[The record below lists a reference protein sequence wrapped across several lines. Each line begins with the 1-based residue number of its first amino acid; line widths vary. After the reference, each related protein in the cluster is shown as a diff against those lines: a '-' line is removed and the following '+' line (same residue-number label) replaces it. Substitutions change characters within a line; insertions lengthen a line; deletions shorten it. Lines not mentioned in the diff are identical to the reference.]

1 MDPVYVGALSL
12 LPPVIA
18 VALALITKEVFSS
31 LLLGILS
38 GTLIYTLKTDGN
50 VVIDT
55 LQTTVK
61 VMGNKFDLNIVLF
74 CSLLGA
80 LVYVIYLAGAS
91 KAYGNWATTKIK
103 GRRSALLSTSALGA
117 FIFIDDY
124 FNCLTVGTVM
134 RPITDK
140 YRISRAKLAYIID
153 ATAAP
158 ICIIAPISSWAAAV
172 GSNLKAT
179 KAFESDIGAFVS
191 AIPWNFYA
199 LMSILMVVLVCI
211 FNVDFGP
218 MLKAEQSALKNP
230 PKPTSN
236 QDTSSDMEIKGDG
249 TMWDMIV
256 PMLALIVFAILFM
269 LYVGGYWGED
279 EAYHTLGGAFGNT
292 DSSLSLVLASTCALF
307 VSFLMLVPRKV
318 LSLKEF
324 MDGVLRGVQAMIPA
338 NMILTFA
345 WTISGV
351 TRDLLQAPEFISSIV
366 QNDIGFVGAILPAV
380 IFVIAGFLSFSTGTA
395 WGTFGILIPIVV
407 MVSQAIDPSSSEL
420 IIISLSAT
428 LAGAVFGD
436 HCSPISDTTVLSSAG
451 SGCVH
456 IEHVYTQ
463 LPYALLVACCALI
476 GYIVAGFTHSLFA
489 SLSTAIGLMV
499 VCVLILHARQL
510 KNNTKIKFENETV
523 TE

>member
-1 MDPVYVGALSL
+1 MDPVSVGILSI

-18 VALALITKEVFSS
+18 VTLALITKEVFSS

-50 VVIDT
+50 VLIDPF
-55 LQTTVK
+55 TTTIK
-61 VMGNKFDLNIVLF
+61 VMGQKFDLNIVLF

-80 LVYVIYLAGAS
+80 LVYVIYLAGGA
-91 KAYGNWATTKIK
+91 KAYGNFATTKIK
-103 GRRSALLSTSALGA
+103 NRRSALFSTSSLGV
-117 FIFIDDY
+117 FLFIDDY

-172 GSNLKAT
+172 GSNLKST
-179 KAFESDIGAFVS
+179 NAFDSEFSAFVA

-199 LMSILMVVLVCI
+199 LLSILLVILVCA

-218 MLKAEQSALKNP
+218 MLKHEQQAIKNEAP
-230 PKPTSN
+230 EKMVNTEN
-236 QDTSSDMEIKGDG
+236 SDDSKVMGNG
-249 TMWDMIV
+249 NMWDMIL
-256 PMLALIVFAILFM
+256 PMIALIFICVMAM
-269 LYVGGYWGED
+269 LYLGGYYGND
-279 EAYHTLGGAFGNT
+279 PAYHTVGAAFGNT
-292 DSSLSLVLASTCALF
+292 DSSLSLVLGSFGALVVAF
-307 VSFLMLVPRKV
+307 FMMVSRRV
-318 LSLKEF
+318 LTLKQF

-351 TRDLLQAPEFISSIV
+351 TRDLLQAPEFISGIV
-366 QNDIGFVGAILPAV
+366 QNDFALMGAILPAAV
-380 IFVIAGFLSFSTGTA
+380 FIIAGFLSFSTGTA
-395 WGTFGILIPIVV
+395 WGTFGILIPIMV
-407 MVSQAIDPSSSEL
+407 MVAQAIAPDSHELL
-420 IIISLSAT
+420 IITLSAT
-428 LAGAVFGD
+428 LAGSVFGD

-456 IEHVYTQ
+456 IDHVYTQ
-463 LPYALLVACCALI
+463 LPYAILVAVCTFF
-476 GYIVAGFTHSLFA
+476 GYIVAGLTKSLA
-489 SLSTAIGLMV
+489 LSLGTSV
-499 VCVLILHARQL
+499 VMLLATVIFLHLRQIR
-510 KNNTKIKFENETV
+510 KNSKVVF
-523 TE
+523 

>member
-1 MDPVYVGALSL
+1 MDPVSVGVLSI

-18 VALALITKEVFSS
+18 VVLALITKEVFSS
-31 LLLGILS
+31 LIVGILS

-50 VVIDT
+50 IILGPVESA
-55 LQTTVK
+55 LS

-80 LVYVIYLAGAS
+80 LVYVIYMAGAS
-91 KAYGNWATTKIK
+91 KAYGNWATAKIK

-140 YRISRAKLAYIID
+140 YKISREKLAYIID
-153 ATAAP
+153 STAAP
-158 ICIIAPISSWAAAV
+158 ICIIAPVSSWAAAV

-179 KAFESDIGAFVS
+179 NTFDSDIAAFC
-191 AIPWNFYA
+191 ATIPWNFYA
-199 LMSILMVVLVCI
+199 LLCILLVVLVCC

-218 MLKAEQSALKNP
+218 MYKAEKEAYESTKAAKADV
-230 PKPTSN
+230 K
-236 QDTSSDMEIKGDG
+236 DTDESIEVKGSGTVLDMVIP
-249 TMWDMIV
+249 IISLIIFAV
-256 PMLALIVFAILFM
+256 LAM
-269 LYVGGYWGED
+269 LYLGGYWGED
-279 EAYHTLGGAFGNT
+279 EKYHTLGAAFGNT
-292 DSSLSLVLASTCALF
+292 DSSQSLVLSSFGAL
-307 VSFLMLVPRKV
+307 VVAFLMMVPRKL
-318 LSLKEF
+318 LSLKEY

-366 QNDIGFVGAILPAV
+366 QNDIGFVGVVLPAV

-407 MVSQAIDPSSSEL
+407 IVAQAVDPNSMEL
-420 IIISLSAT
+420 TIIALSAT
-428 LAGAVFGD
+428 LAGSVFGD

-463 LPYALLVACCALI
+463 LPYSLTVAVSALI
-476 GYIVAGFTHSLFA
+476 GYAIAGVTRSLPLSLGASVIV
-489 SLSTAIGLMV
+489 MV
-499 VCVLILHARQL
+499 LLITFMHKRQL
-510 KNNTKIKFENETV
+510 KLAKAQTAA
-523 TE
+523 